1 MEATVT
7 PVKLA
12 ELGEP
17 NSANLEQ
24 NAMTWLGQRVG
35 RWFKEDNKW
44 HWGNIIDVW
53 IYTNEGPPQWSFLI
67 EYEDTDQEDVG
78 IDDLR
83 IMVEQTKTR
92 SAAEAMAQLR
102 AQVLHVTFT

>member
-12 ELGEP
+12 DLGEP
-17 NSANLEQ
+17 NSANLQ
-24 NAMTWLGQRVG
+24 KNAMTWLGQRVG
-35 RWFKEDNKW
+35 RKFEDTW

-67 EYEDTDQEDVG
+67 EYEDGDQEDVG
-78 IDDLR
+78 IL
-83 IMVEQTKTR
+83 K
-92 SAAEAMAQLR
+92 
-102 AQVLHVTFT
+102 